1 MKINNLSGIKTP
13 PVSKKAPVKKSSV
26 QVEEGQKYVGVTG
39 VFNPPDDPSKS
50 VPMFHVC
57 PAADLEKRYLSLS
70 IGRVKLLLSHPSILE
85 RMIEWHDEQVAA
97 AKPVKSGK
105 ARK

>member
-13 PVSKKAPVKKSSV
+13 PVSKKAHAKKSAV
-26 QVEEGQKYVGVTG
+26 QTEDGQKYVGVTG
-39 VFNPPDDPSKS
+39 VFNPPDDPSKEIH
-50 VPMFHVC
+50 MFHVC
-57 PAADLEKRYLSLS
+57 PADDLEKRYLSLS
-70 IGRVKLLLSHPSILE
+70 IGKVKLLLSHPSILE
-85 RMIEWHDEQVAA
+85 SMIEWHDEQVAA